1 MSSAR
6 SSDASKKF
14 FLREFE
20 RLPFFVANYVVNGG
34 DLWFNALENIFWGVS
49 AVNLKEAFQ
58 AQNKIEKLFDF
69 VSGYLDDEKNLTSV
83 TEKHFRSKA
92 AEGQPDENINIV
104 VDNKFAPDKVIEF
117 YLRLIDER
125 EKLARAIHA
134 AKKSLKFDLDSAVDV
149 NKKRHAAC
157 ETLRGLRQFQSSGL
171 LQKNA
176 GVGYV
181 FNKEGNQTTYRYD
194 IERVT
199 TIDFDRNRVRKLIK
213 KLQTTADKVSNDID
227 AALIE
232 TKVDYK
238 MPFDAHAGA
247 LEILEEF
254 VGK

>member
-1 MSSAR
+1 M
-6 SSDASKKF
+6 
-14 FLREFE
+14 
-20 RLPFFVANYVVNGG
+20 
-34 DLWFNALENIFWGVS
+34 
-49 AVNLKEAFQ
+49 NLKEAFQ

-92 AEGQPDENINIV
+92 AEGQPDEKIDIV
-104 VDNKFAPDKVIEF
+104 VENKFDPNKIIEF

-125 EKLARAIHA
+125 EKLARAIYK
-134 AKKSLKFDLDSAVDV
+134 AKKSMKFDLDSAVDV
-149 NKKRHAAC
+149 NKKRHLAC
-157 ETLRGLRQFQSSGL
+157 ETLRALRQFQSSSL

-194 IERVT
+194 IERVK

-213 KLQTTADKVSNDID
+213 KLQATADKISNEID

-238 MPFDAHAGA
+238 LPFDAHAA
-247 LEILEEF
+247 ELEVLEEF
-254 VGK
+254 VNK

>member
-1 MSSAR
+1 M
-6 SSDASKKF
+6 
-14 FLREFE
+14 
-20 RLPFFVANYVVNGG
+20 RLKIFFV
-34 DLWFNALENIFWGVS
+34 GVS

-92 AEGQPDENINIV
+92 AEGQPDENIDIV
-104 VDNKFAPDKVIEF
+104 VDNKFPPDKVIEF

-238 MPFDAHAGA
+238 LPFDAHAGA